1 MIARKIRIIVLLFC
15 FCFCWMSY
23 QVMAASTS
31 DAVEPI
37 IPENECSLTVS
48 YCCGGTA
55 FSNIQ
60 VKLYRIAEVSA
71 DFRYTPVQPFE
82 ASGLSLDGIRT
93 AGEWNVV
100 RSTLEAHILAY
111 SIAPDFTS
119 VTNED
124 GQVRFESLKTG
135 MYLAIVN
142 QVEQDDLYYHFDSA
156 LIALPGLGQDGRW
169 QYQVSVNAKGEFL
182 PPIDSDE
189 TVELKVLKL
198 WRGDEGRNDR
208 PKSIEVEIFCDGSSY
223 KTVILSEE
231 NHWAYSWSAMDDGS
245 SWTVVERNVPQ
256 GYTMTVEE
264 RESTF
269 VLTNTWIPTDPED
282 PGEPPQTGDT
292 SNVLLYVLLMV
303 VSGSMLIILGVTGKK
318 SRL

>member
-1 MIARKIRIIVLLFC
+1 MINRKLGIIVFLLC
-15 FCFCWMSY
+15 LCLHLLPY

-48 YCCGGTA
+48 YCYGETA
-55 FSNIQ
+55 FSDIQ

-71 DFRYTPVQPFE
+71 DFRYTLMQPFE
-82 ASGLSLDGIRT
+82 ASGLILDGIRT
-93 AGEWNVV
+93 AGEWDIV
-100 RSTLEAHILAY
+100 RSTLEAHILACN
-111 SIAPDFTS
+111 IAPEFTS

-124 GQVRFESLKTG
+124 GQVSFGTLRTG

-142 QVEQDDLYYHFDSA
+142 QVEQDDLHYRFDSA
-156 LIALPGLGQDGRW
+156 LIALPGIEQDGRW
-169 QYQVSVNAKGEFL
+169 QYQVSVNAKGEVL
-182 PPIDSDE
+182 PPVDPDE
-189 TVELKVLKL
+189 EVELKVLKL

-264 RESTF
+264 RQSTF
-269 VLTNTWIPTDPED
+269 VLTNTRTPTYPDD
-282 PGEPPQTGDT
+282 PGKPPQTGDT
-292 SNVLLYVLLMV
+292 SNIMLYVLLMIG
-303 VSGSMLIILGVTGKK
+303 SGSMLIILGVTGKK

>member
-1 MIARKIRIIVLLFC
+1 MP
-15 FCFCWMSY
+15 Y

-48 YCCGGTA
+48 YCCGETA
-55 FSNIQ
+55 FSGIQ

-71 DFRYTPVQPFE
+71 DFRYTLVQNFA
-82 ASGLSLDGIRT
+82 ASGLILSGIRT
-93 AGEWNVV
+93 IGEWNVV
-100 RSTLEAHILAY
+100 RSTLEAHVLAY
-111 SIAPDFTS
+111 NIAPDFTS

-124 GQVRFESLKTG
+124 GQVSFASLKTG

-142 QVEQDDLYYHFDSA
+142 QVEQNDLHYRFDSA
-156 LIALPGLGQDGRW
+156 LIALPGIEQDGRW

-182 PPIDSDE
+182 PPVDPNE
-189 TVELKVLKL
+189 EVELKVLKL

-231 NHWAYSWSAMDDGS
+231 NHWAYNWSVMDDGS
-245 SWTVVERNVPQ
+245 SWTVVERNIPQ

-264 RESTF
+264 RQSTF
-269 VLTNTWIPTDPED
+269 VLTNTWTSTYPDD
-282 PGEPPQTGDT
+282 PGKTPETGDT
-292 SNVLLYVLLMV
+292 SNIMLRVLLMLG
-303 VSGSMLIILGVTGKK
+303 SGSMLIILGVKGKK